1 MSSMHSEHRDTK
13 EKPLHCRASFVGSPR
28 RRDLHVQ
35 NACLG
40 IAPLCQTK
48 AAQGTEGY
56 LGWIA
61 FHTDRREN
69 LSSVGVHV
77 MQYSPSPIWVARIS
91 DHNSCI
97 SSVVGLGRDHHLPSM
112 KVLTLHN
119 KSQPM
124 SHLSWSPTR
133 RRMGG
138 YPSHGSRKNCVHY
151 PFPTWYLS
159 NSMARCRI
167 WRIPLH
173 AQEALCGGRA
183 HQIELPQRYFLC
195 SHFTHKASLFVSI
208 SHDRRRMPAWL

>member
-1 MSSMHSEHRDTK
+1 MSSTHSAHRDVK
-13 EKPLHCRASFVGSPR
+13 EKPLRCRVSFVSSPR

-69 LSSVGVHV
+69 LSSIGVHV

-91 DHNSCI
+91 DHNSYI
-97 SSVVGLGRDHHLPSM
+97 SSVVGLGRDHRLPSM

-119 KSQPM
+119 KSQLI
-124 SHLSWSPTR
+124 SRLSRSPTR
-133 RRMGG
+133 RRMGR
-138 YPSHGSRKNCVHY
+138 YPSHGSRMKLVV
-151 PFPTWYLS
+151 
-159 NSMARCRI
+159 
-167 WRIPLH
+167 LH
-173 AQEALCGGRA
+173 A
-183 HQIELPQRYFLC
+183 F
-195 SHFTHKASLFVSI
+195 FSL
-208 SHDRRRMPAWL
+208 WLNTKCK